1 MVDINFT
8 IIIQLVNFLVLV
20 FILKKVL
27 WNPLMKHIDRR
38 DGLIAGRKEE
48 IEKLKAESQRMRDE
62 YNERIRAA
70 RRDGT
75 LLQSKLIREGRIERL
90 NLMAAAMDESD
101 RLVSEG
107 EKRLL
112 AEKQTAL
119 LGVKDEEIASIA
131 DQIVSKTLPKGNKE
145 AIDGK

>member
-1 MVDINFT
+1 MVDINLT

-38 DGLIAGRKEE
+38 DALIAGRKEE